1 MLNRFNAT
9 RFFIGSEPLG
19 EASVTFAGNRATL
32 CSQFIHYEASERGN
46 LDGSFAPR
54 RRRRQDFALS
64 EGKQGA

>member
-1 MLNRFNAT
+1 MLNRFKIM
-9 RFFIGSEPLG
+9 RFLIGSEAFRA
-19 EASVTFAGNRATL
+19 ASVTLAGNRATL